1 MAGINPYDLNPNS
14 MANAMGSG
22 LTSTQNVMPT
32 SNSPVAPQL
41 TSSYSTLQSQQAIQ
55 NQQAVGGVAG
65 QPMTY
70 GTPQANGNAMNGLI
84 ANQMRSRASTAAPAV
99 QTALDQ
105 KQSGLQLQPQKG
117 LQPGQ
122 ASANAAPK
130 MTVY

>member
-22 LTSTQNVMPT
+22 LTSTQSVMPV
-32 SNSPVAPQL
+32 SNSPITPQL

-55 NQQAVGGVAG
+55 NQQAIGGVAA

-70 GTPQANGNAMNGLI
+70 GAPQNANNPAGLI
-84 ANQMRSRASTAAPAV
+84 ANQMRSRASTAVPAI

>member
-22 LTSTQNVMPT
+22 LTSTQSVMPV
-32 SNSPVAPQL
+32 SNSPITPQL

-55 NQQAVGGVAG
+55 NQQAIGGVAG

-70 GTPQANGNAMNGLI
+70 GTPQNANNPAGLI
-84 ANQMRSRASTAAPAV
+84 ANQMRSRASTAVPAI

-105 KQSGLQLQPQKG
+105 KQAGLQLQPQKG

>member
-1 MAGINPYDLNPNS
+1 MAGINPYDLNPNR
-14 MANAMGSG
+14 MADQMGSG
-22 LTSTQNVMPT
+22 LTSTQNVMPV
-32 SNSPVAPQL
+32 SNSPITPQL

-55 NQQAVGGVAG
+55 NQQAIGGVAA

-70 GTPQANGNAMNGLI
+70 GAPQNANNPAGLI
-84 ANQMRSRASTAAPAV
+84 ANQMRSRASTAVPAI